1 MDHIPREG
9 LTVTLARQRF
19 LRLRHPAG
27 VQVNARR
34 GTLWITIDGVPD
46 DIELERGE
54 SYTFPADASPALI
67 GVLGGEAVASLRSRP
82 APAAAP
88 AWWRRLAGAA

>member
-1 MDHIPREG
+1 MDIPREG

-54 SYTFPADASPALI
+54 SYTFPPGDAPALI
-67 GVLGGEAVASLRSRP
+67 GVLGGDAVASLRPRLA
-82 APAAAP
+82 APASP